1 MKYTFYTVKVV
12 LYFFEDD
19 SYTLEDVLSIL
30 DDALSSLEDA
40 LYTLEEGL
48 YTLEDG
54 LSILQDALYTLDDAI
69 YNLAKAIYI
78 LDGVLF
84 TLDDALFILK
94 DILYSGDADSVF
106 KRIRCGVDEIDFH
119 IPLKITIFAT
129 SKYDMSD
136 LIKEIEKRKTF
147 GIISHPDAGKTTLT
161 EKLLLFGGAIQE
173 AGAVKSNKIKKGA
186 TSDFMEIER
195 QRGISVATSVLAFE
209 YRDHKINILDTP
221 GHKDFAEDTYRTL
234 TAVDSVIVVID
245 VAKGVEEQ
253 TEKLVQVCR
262 MRNIPMLVFI
272 NKLDREGK
280 DAFDLLDEVEQK
292 LGLTVCPLSLPIGM
306 GADFQGIYNI
316 WENNIQLFLEEKKQ
330 KVGDSVKFDDI
341 NDTSIDEAIGEKA
354 AATLREELD
363 LVQSVYPEFSRD
375 DYMKGDLQPV
385 FFGSALNNFGVRE
398 LLDAFIDIAP
408 MPQPKESETRL
419 VKPEESTFTGFV
431 FKIHANMDPK
441 HRDRLAFVK
450 IVSGTFKRNE
460 NYLLV
465 REGKKMKFSSPNAFF
480 ADKKE
485 VVDESFPGDIVGLHD
500 TGSFR
505 IGDTLTGGE
514 KLSFKGIPSFSPEHF
529 RYINNTDP
537 LKAKQL
543 AKGIDQLMDEGVAQL
558 FTLEMNGRKIIGT
571 VGALQYEVIQY
582 RLEHEYGAKCSYEPL
597 SMHKACWVEADE
609 KSEEFKEF
617 ARLKQRFLARDKY
630 NQLVFL
636 ADSSFTIHM
645 TQEKFPNVKLHFI
658 SEFRNA

>member
-1 MKYTFYTVKVV
+1 MQ
-12 LYFFEDD
+12 LQN
-19 SYTLEDVLSIL
+19 LEM
-30 DDALSSLEDA
+30 SL
-40 LYTLEEGL
+40 
-48 YTLEDG
+48 
-54 LSILQDALYTLDDAI
+54 LQ
-69 YNLAKAIYI
+69 
-78 LDGVLF
+78 
-84 TLDDALFILK
+84 
-94 DILYSGDADSVF
+94 
-106 KRIRCGVDEIDFH
+106 EI
-119 IPLKITIFAT
+119 
-129 SKYDMSD
+129 S
-136 LIKEIEKRKTF
+136 KRKTF

-209 YRDHKINILDTP
+209 YKGKKINILDTP

-253 TEKLVQVCR
+253 TEKLVEVCR
-262 MRNIPMLVFI
+262 MRKIPMLVFI

-292 LGLTVCPLSLPIGM
+292 LGLKVVPLSLPIGM
-306 GADFQGIYNI
+306 GSDFQGIYNI
-316 WENNIQLFLEEKKQ
+316 WEKNIQLFLEEKKQ
-330 KVGDSVKFDDI
+330 KVGETIVI
-341 NDTSIDEAIGEKA
+341 NDIKDSSVDEIIGEKA
-354 AATLREELD
+354 AATLRDELE
-363 LVQSVYPEFSRD
+363 LIESVYPEFDREQ
-375 DYMKGDLQPV
+375 YLIGEQQPV

-398 LLDAFIDIAP
+398 LLDAFVEIAP
-408 MPQPKESETRL
+408 MPQPKESDLRL
-419 VKPEESTFTGFV
+419 VKPEEKNFTGFV

-505 IGDTLTGGE
+505 IGDTLTAGE
-514 KLSFKGIPSFSPEHF
+514 KLQFKGIPSFSPEHF
-529 RYINNTDP
+529 RYINNDDP

-582 RLEHEYGAKCSYEPL
+582 RLEHEYGAKCTYEPIGI
-597 SMHKACWVEADE
+597 HKACWIEADE
-609 KSEEFKEF
+609 KSDEFKEF
-617 ARLKQRFLARDKY
+617 ARLKQRFMARD
-630 NQLVFL
+630 NHGQLVFL
-636 ADSSFTIHM
+636 ADSAFTIHM

-658 SEFRNA
+658 SEWNHAK